1 MASYEDMA
9 LVMRSLAKS
18 MHQGLIQPT
27 ALDMISRSEQPND
40 TQRMARE
47 SDAPLRDLQDISP
60 SGSKVLKYLVRSDVR
75 GV

>member
-9 LVMRSLAKS
+9 LVMRSLAKY
-18 MHQGLIQPT
+18 MYQGLIQPT

-47 SDAPLRDLQDISP
+47 PDAPLRDLQDISP
-60 SGSKVLKYLVRSDVR
+60 SGSKVLRYLVRSDVR